1 MNDDGVKILLVD
13 DHQIM
18 RQGLR
23 LLVQREPNMI
33 VVGEAASGRAAI
45 DQVRTLKP
53 QVLILDI
60 HLPDISGIEIARQLI
75 TEFPE
80 LKIVAL
86 SSDAELQ
93 VIKEAFRAGVSGYVT
108 KTCATDELVRAIR
121 AVLDQRKYLCPDV
134 ATVMM
139 PDYMQSTSEV
149 AEAGK
154 PVLTERERLVLK
166 LVAEGKRSKEIAEA
180 LSVGP
185 KSIETYRSR
194 LMKKLNC
201 DSAAD
206 LTRYAIR
213 EGIVRA

>member
-1 MNDDGVKILLVD
+1 MKDNAVKILLVD

-23 LLVQREPNMI
+23 LLVQREEDLI
-33 VVGEAASGRAAI
+33 VVGEAASGQSAME
-45 DQVRTLKP
+45 QVRALRP
-53 QVLILDI
+53 NVLILDI
-60 HLPDISGIEIARQLI
+60 HLPDIHGIELARQLLV
-75 TEFPE
+75 EFPD

-93 VIKEAFRAGVSGYVT
+93 VIKEAFRAGIAGYVT

-121 AVLDQRKYLCPDV
+121 VVLDQRKYLCPDA

-139 PDYMQSTSEV
+139 PDYMQSTSPV
-149 AEAGK
+149 ADAGK
-154 PVLTERERLVLK
+154 PALTERERLVLK

-180 LSVGP
+180 LSVGA
-185 KSIETYRSR
+185 KSVETYRSR